1 MTHETIENLADSL
14 IEPIGEA
21 QDKARC
27 ALLFAPNTTGK
38 TRLAQHLKDR
48 DPESV
53 ILYNAFVED
62 IFTWDN
68 ERVVLKMNL
77 ESELLKTIETQG
89 LDGAIIK
96 NFQHFT
102 HDKIEPTLDFAN
114 GEIRF
119 GIHTGDDAS
128 ADGVKISRA
137 EESIFVWCVY
147 YSVLSE
153 AITTLSDSADLR
165 LTTDYD
171 DLTLAVIDDPVS
183 SMDDVRI
190 VTVAIALA
198 DLVKRAA
205 NLNLK
210 FLITT
215 HHALFFN
222 VLHNSLSRSKK
233 VKNKSFVLSRGSDT
247 GWSLNE
253 KSKDSSFSYHLG
265 IIEELERAISE
276 NEIQRT
282 HFNQFRAL
290 LEKTANFLGYKNG
303 WSALLTGPHK
313 VMLTNVL
320 NLYSHDSFSEI
331 DPPDVY
337 EEYKEALNVEFHE
350 FLKKYK
356 WRGVA

>member
-1 MTHETIENLADSL
+1 MHYESL
-14 IEPIGEA
+14 NELVYKLRRG
-21 QDKARC
+21 KARNT
-27 ALLFAPNTTGK
+27 LIFAPNTIGK

-48 DPESV
+48 DPEGV
-53 ILYNAFVED
+53 MLYNAFVED
-62 IFTWDN
+62 AFTWDN

-102 HDKIEPTLDFAN
+102 HDKIEPMLDFPN

-153 AITTLSDSADLR
+153 AIETLGDRADLR

-171 DLTLAVIDDPVS
+171 GLKLAVIDDPVS
-183 SMDDVRI
+183 SMDDMRI
-190 VTVAIALA
+190 VAIALA
-198 DLVKRAA
+198 LADLMERASG
-205 NLNLK
+205 LNLK
-210 FLITT
+210 FLVTT

-222 VLHNSLSRSKK
+222 VLFNSLKSKE
-233 VKNKSFVLSRGSDT
+233 LSKRACILQRGMEA
-247 GWSLNE
+247 GWELKE
-253 KSKDSSFSYHLG
+253 QSKDSPFSYHLG

-276 NEIQRT
+276 NEIQRA
-282 HFNQFRAL
+282 HFNQFRTL
-290 LEKTANFLGYKNG
+290 LEKTANFLGYTG
-303 WSALLTGPHK
+303 WTQLLTESGASVLK
-313 VMLTNVL
+313 STL
-320 NLYSHDSFSEI
+320 NLYSHDRVAEI
-331 DPPDVY
+331 ESAEVY
-337 EEYKEALNVEFHE
+337 EVHKEALRTEFFE
-350 FLKKYK
+350 FLNRYG
-356 WRGVA
+356 WAAAA